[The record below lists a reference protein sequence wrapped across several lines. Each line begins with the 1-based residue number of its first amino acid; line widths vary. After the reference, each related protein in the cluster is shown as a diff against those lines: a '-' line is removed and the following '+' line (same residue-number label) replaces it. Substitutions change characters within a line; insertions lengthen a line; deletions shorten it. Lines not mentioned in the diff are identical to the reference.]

1 MVFKMFIPYQA
12 NDSQSCDM
20 EEYYKGE
27 GDYIEALRKE
37 EEENGSLVFNAMASN
52 TLSSNNIFG
61 MSRGHEAVP
70 EIKIDYTK
78 SECTLYSPDGAIPET
93 VDSMIDKFVSQN
105 EFLVT
110 VQFNISTMEG
120 EFEEELSSWERETSN
135 ILSYAKEMGEKWID
149 KNIPRRDLRLSFINK
164 SGNEVTFQ
172 LEGSEIEE
180 KLSKRRYI
188 FYVRKMQLVK

>member
-1 MVFKMFIPYQA
+1 
-12 NDSQSCDM
+12 M
-20 EEYYKGE
+20 EGYYKGE

-135 ILSYAKEMGEKWID
+135 ILSYAKEMGE
-149 KNIPRRDLRLSFINK
+149 NGLTQTYQGETLGFHSSTSLAMRLHFSWK
-164 SGNEVTFQ
+164 A
-172 LEGSEIEE
+172 
-180 KLSKRRYI
+180 
-188 FYVRKMQLVK
+188 VK